1 MTIRNDGSADMED
14 LVTISMPVEPDAN
27 DLLSRDPLALLIAML
42 LDQQVPLERA
52 FSAPYDLARRLGHE
66 PAAPELA
73 TCDPEALAAVFAERP
88 ALHRYPKSMA
98 ARVQALCQL
107 IVARYDG
114 DARRVWNDAADGTD
128 LRKRVAELPGFGAQ
142 KAQIFVALLG
152 KQLGVQPGLAGGGRG
167 VRCGGDV
174 LLGRRHP
181 RRGLAG
187 PRPRLQA
194 AAQGGRQERGQ
205 GRGQDGIR
213 QPGHKVT
220 ERGEAMPLFGK
231 NPADTGASWEPQ
243 AADSRLA
250 QTAGAE
256 PGGVFTSDLS
266 VSEYVLL
273 GEAGFE
279 PLGFVVGSS
288 IYHVGLQMGRWSQN
302 QELQVLSQAMY
313 SARELA
319 MSRMRAESDHLGADG
334 IVGVELRMQMYAWGQ
349 DVLEFVATGTAVK
362 AIGGTGAHRAPD
374 GRAFTSDLSAQDFFR
389 LLAAG
394 AVPVAFVLGTCV
406 YHIAHQSAMQAL
418 RQAGQNQ
425 EMVQFTQGV
434 YDARE
439 LALSRMQAEA
449 TEAKAS
455 GIVGVNVAVSNHVW
469 GEHATEFLA
478 TGTAI
483 RRLAD
488 EHRLPATS
496 PKPTFTLGLDV

>member
-1 MTIRNDGSADMED
+1 
-14 LVTISMPVEPDAN
+14 
-27 DLLSRDPLALLIAML
+27 
-42 LDQQVPLERA
+42 
-52 FSAPYDLARRLGHE
+52 
-66 PAAPELA
+66 
-73 TCDPEALAAVFAERP
+73 
-88 ALHRYPKSMA
+88 
-98 ARVQALCQL
+98 
-107 IVARYDG
+107 
-114 DARRVWNDAADGTD
+114 
-128 LRKRVAELPGFGAQ
+128 
-142 KAQIFVALLG
+142 
-152 KQLGVQPGLAGGGRG
+152 
-167 VRCGGDV
+167 
-174 LLGRRHP
+174 
-181 RRGLAG
+181 
-187 PRPRLQA
+187 
-194 AAQGGRQERGQ
+194 
-205 GRGQDGIR
+205 
-213 QPGHKVT
+213 
-220 ERGEAMPLFGK
+220 MPLFGK
-231 NPADTGASWEPQ
+231 GQDVAGATWEPQ

-250 QTAGAE
+250 HTAGAE
-256 PGGVFTSDLS
+256 QGGVFTSDLS

-288 IYHVGLQMGRWSQN
+288 IYHVGMQVGRWSQN

-313 SARELA
+313 NARELA
-319 MSRMRAESDHLGADG
+319 MSRMQSEADHLGADG

-349 DVLEFVATGTAVK
+349 EVLEFVA
-362 AIGGTGAHRAPD
+362 TGAHRAPD

-449 TEAKAS
+449 AQARAG
-455 GIVGVNVAVSNHVW
+455 GIVGVDVAVSNHVW

-488 EHRLPATS
+488 EHRLPSTS
-496 PKPTFTLGLDV
+496 PKPAFTLGLDF